1 MAIRFLSSQNI
12 QAGTLTVSTIT
23 NLTTASNIFLVSDGG
38 LIKYRTA
45 AEVRSDIGAGTGTV
59 TSITITPGTGISGG
73 GTVTSSG
80 TVTITNSDL
89 GSSQAIFKNIA
100 VSGQTTVTANINND
114 TLNFANGS
122 NVTITTNAATDTIT
136 IAASDT
142 NNYPSSLAW
151 DTGTGILTLGR
162 TGLAS
167 LTVDLDGRYLELAG
181 GTMSGQIIFQTAS
194 LNNGFRWNVNSDS
207 AGITFK
213 NTGDGDANSYFN
225 FFTEDNGNE
234 YFKFSHTHYQ
244 TGSKDFMDVKD
255 GVIRTNG
262 DIYVNASQS
271 GTVGAGTNTLIN
283 GSIVLNAGNYT
294 SYSPTLIGI
303 GASGTWG
310 INITGNAATATT
322 AANVNNGVL
331 TMAVSGTGLSGSQT
345 FSANQSGAAT
355 FTVTSNATSANTAST
370 IVARDASGN
379 FTAGTITAALTGN
392 ASTATTAT
400 TATTAGNVSGV
411 VAIANGGTGSVTA
424 ANALSALGAYPATN
438 PSGYTSNTGTVTSV
452 SGTGTISGL
461 TLTGTVTSSGNL
473 TLGGTLSVLAS
484 NFASQTAA
492 TFLAAPNALAGVPT
506 FRVIVAADIPTLN
519 QNTTGTASNVT
530 GVVAI
535 ANGGTASTTAAGA
548 LSNLGGYPSSN
559 PSGYTSNTGTVTS
572 VAALTLGTTGTD
584 LSSTVAT
591 GTTTAVIT
599 LNVPTASAANR
610 GALSAADWT
619 TFNNKTSNT
628 GTVTSVSGTGGYGGL
643 TLSGTVTTS
652 GSLTLGGTPTGTW
665 PISVS
670 GVAASVPLLTGS
682 GGLTTQYG
690 DGTIGYSYALVNPQT
705 GLFPTSDNSNAIIT
719 INRHSGNYYSQLGF
733 NSSGGIY
740 YRSFNAGVIN
750 TSAPWYTIWT
760 SLSLTNLNQL
770 TNGPGYTTN
779 TGTVT
784 GVTGTAPIASSGG
797 TAPVI
802 SISAATTGAA
812 GSMSAADKTKLDGIA
827 AGATNVTNTNQL
839 TNGAGY
845 ITSAGTATN
854 VSGVVAI
861 ANGGTGSTTGAGA
874 LSALGGYPSSNPS
887 GYTSNTGTVTSV
899 SGTGGY
905 GGLTLSGTVTTSGSL
920 TMGGTPTG
928 TWPISVS
935 GNAAT
940 ATSANQID
948 AWDFTN
954 TGSNLATAPDT
965 IDSNGI
971 SYTGVALLSQTD
983 GALYSQR
990 HSTPWQHQIF
1000 GDYRTG
1006 QIVVRGK
1013 NSGTWQPW
1021 RTVVDSSNYTS
1032 YSPTLIGI
1040 GASGTWGINVT
1051 GSAASLTSMN
1061 ISQFTNNSGYTTNAG
1076 TVTSV
1081 SGTGTVSGLTLT
1093 GTVTA
1098 SGSLT
1103 LGGTLSLTSLNVTTA
1118 LGFTPYNATN
1128 PSGYITAATLPYATE
1143 TSHGAIELFSNT
1155 IQTVASN
1162 AVSATAART
1171 YGIQLNSVGQAVV
1184 NVPWTAAGG
1193 GTVTSVSGTGTVSGL
1208 TLTGTV
1214 TTTGSLTLGGTLAVT
1229 ASNFSSQTSN
1239 TFLCAPNGLSGVPT
1253 FRLILAADI
1262 PTLNQNTT
1270 GSAASLTTAR
1280 TLTIGGT
1287 GKTFNGTANVS
1298 WTLAEIGAYAS
1309 SNPSGYTSN
1318 TGTVTSIVAGTG
1330 LSGGTITST
1339 GTIALAN
1346 TAVTA
1351 GAYTNANITVDA
1363 QGRITLAANGSAGG
1377 GISGG
1382 GTTNYVSKFS
1392 GAASVGNS
1400 QIFDDG
1406 TSVGVNTASPI
1417 GRFNISS
1424 ATNAGTTEL
1433 LRLSRNVGYGFT
1445 SFTQTYDSTYFTNGK
1460 TFSLAN
1466 DGGTSFAIFYSNNAG
1481 TISNALLSGYLG
1493 VSAAADYPLHVGSDV
1508 GGVSIYADN
1517 DIVAFSDI
1525 SVKENIRPIEN
1536 VIERV
1541 QKSRG
1546 VLYDRIDSNS
1556 KDNIGF
1562 IAQELEIAFPELVIT
1577 NEDGTKAVK
1586 YQNAVAVMFE
1596 AIKEQQK
1603 QIDELKELVNKLIK

>member
-1 MAIRFLSSQNI
+1 MAIRFLNSLNI

-23 NLTTASNIFLVSDGG
+23 NLTTASNVFLVSDSG

-45 AEVRSDIGAGTGTV
+45 AQVLSDIGAGTGNGTV

-80 TVTITNSDL
+80 TLTITNSDL

-122 NVTITTNAATDTIT
+122 NVSITTNAATDTIT
-136 IAASDT
+136 IAATDT
-142 NNYPSSLAW
+142 NNFPSSLAW
-151 DTGTGILTLGR
+151 DTATGILTLGR

-167 LTVDLDGRYLELAG
+167 LTVDLDNRYLELAG

-234 YFKFSHTHYQ
+234 YFKFSHTHYLS
-244 TGSKDFMDVKD
+244 GSKDFMDVKD

-262 DIYVNASQS
+262 DIYVNATQS

-379 FTAGTITAALTGN
+379 FTAGTITAALSGN
-392 ASTATTAT
+392 ASTAT

-452 SGTGTISGL
+452 
-461 TLTGTVTSSGNL
+461 
-473 TLGGTLSVLAS
+473 
-484 NFASQTAA
+484 
-492 TFLAAPNALAGVPT
+492 
-506 FRVIVAADIPTLN
+506 
-519 QNTTGTASNVT
+519 
-530 GVVAI
+530 
-535 ANGGTASTTAAGA
+535 
-548 LSNLGGYPSSN
+548 
-559 PSGYTSNTGTVTS
+559 
-572 VAALTLGTTGTD
+572 AALTLGTSGTD

-591 GTTTAVIT
+591 GTTTPVIT

-628 GTVTSVSGTGGYGGL
+628 GTVTSVTGTGGYGGL

-652 GSLTLGGTPTGTW
+652 GNLTLAGTPTGTW
-665 PISVS
+665 PISVTGS
-670 GVAASVPLLTGS
+670 AASVPLLTATGA
-682 GGLTTQYG
+682 LTTQYG
-690 DGTIGYSYALVNPQT
+690 NGTIGYSYALTNPQT

-719 INRHSGNYYSQLGF
+719 INRHPGDYYSQLGF

-760 SLSLTNLNQL
+760 SLSLSNLNQL

-784 GVTGTAPIASSGG
+784 SVSGTGTISGLTLTGTVTASGNLTLGG
-797 TAPVI
+797 TLSLTAANVNAVGAI
-802 SISAATTGAA
+802 TNSTSGNAAT
-812 GSMSAADKTKLDGIA
+812 
-827 AGATNVTNTNQL
+827 AT
-839 TNGAGY
+839 
-845 ITSAGTATN
+845 TATTATTAGN

-899 SGTGGY
+899 GLSSATSGVTIGATPVTTSGTITIAIATAATAQNGLLSSIDWNTFNNKTSNTGTVTSVSGTGGY
-905 GGLTLSGTVTTSGSL
+905 GGLTLSGTVTTSGNI
-920 TMGGTPTG
+920 TMSGTPTG
-928 TWPISVS
+928 TWPISIS

-971 SYTGVALLSQTD
+971 SYTSVALLSQTD

-1021 RTVVDSSNYTS
+1021 RTVIDSSNYTS

-1051 GSAASLTSMN
+1051 GSAASLSSMN
-1061 ISQFTNNSGYTTNAG
+1061 ISQFTNNSGYLTNG
-1076 TVTSV
+1076 TVGSYAP
-1081 SGTGTVSGLTLT
+1081 GLT
-1093 GTVTA
+1093 GAGA
-1098 SGSLT
+1098 SGSWAIAITGNAATATSASTAGFATNSSLAQT
-1103 LGGTLSLTSLNVTTA
+1103 AVALSSMNISQFTNNSGYLTSVPLATA
-1118 LGFTPYNATN
+1118 TVNG
-1128 PSGYITAATLPYATE
+1128 I
-1143 TSHGAIELFSNT
+1143 IEIFSNT
-1155 IQTVASN
+1155 VQTEPAV
-1162 AVSATAART
+1162 AVSAVENRT
-1171 YGIQLNSVGQAVV
+1171 YGIQKNAAGQAVV
-1184 NVPWTAAGG
+1184 NVPWAAAGG

-1229 ASNFSSQTSN
+1229 ASNFSSQTAN
-1239 TFLCAPNGLSGVPT
+1239 TFLSAPNGVAGVPT

-1280 TLTIGGT
+1280 TLTIGST

-1309 SNPSGYTSN
+1309 TNPNGYTTN
-1318 TGTVTSIVAGTG
+1318 TGTITSITAGTG
-1330 LSGGTITST
+1330 LSGGTITGS

-1346 TAVTA
+1346 TSVTA

-1363 QGRITLAANGSAGG
+1363 QGRITAAANGSGG
-1377 GISGG
+1377 GGLSGG

-1400 QIFDDG
+1400 QIFDNG
-1406 TSVGVNTASPI
+1406 TSVGVNTASPV

-1424 ATNAGTTEL
+1424 GTNAGTTEL
-1433 LRLSRNVGYGFT
+1433 FRLSRNVGYGAT
-1445 SFTQTYDSTYFTNGK
+1445 AFTQTYDSTYFTNGK
-1460 TFSLAN
+1460 TFSLVN
-1466 DGGTSFAIFYSNNAG
+1466 DGGTVFAIFASDNSGIVTN
-1481 TISNALLSGYLG
+1481 LLLPNGYVG
-1493 VSAAADYPLHVGSDV
+1493 INAAADYPLHVGLDAA
-1508 GGVSIYADN
+1508 GVSIYADF

-1546 VLYDRIDSNS
+1546 VLYDRTDCDS

-1562 IAQELEIAFPELVIT
+1562 IAQELEVAFPELVIT